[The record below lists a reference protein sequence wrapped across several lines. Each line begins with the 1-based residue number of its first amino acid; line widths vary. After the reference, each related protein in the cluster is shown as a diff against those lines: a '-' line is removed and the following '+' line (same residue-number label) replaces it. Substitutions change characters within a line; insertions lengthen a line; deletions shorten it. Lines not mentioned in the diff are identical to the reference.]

1 MKPVISRTWTLGLGF
16 VLSSLLA
23 SSPAAAS
30 VITDVVVTIGPQTY
44 TAASVGWSFPVTL
57 QPGQDLVLT
66 QSFNG
71 PPNDTTSFN
80 FDTSDVLGNNFPTI
94 AITVDGVTTTFT
106 DTNQI
111 LNVKGLDTLSN
122 IDNEAQ
128 NYGAA
133 MNGPGYQVF
142 LGYADNTHTG
152 PCGAWANSIGLAG
165 APTCLPT
172 PFFGATFFDGAGA
185 LNPVAL
191 DQTEPFHCDETRRLA
206 NCFEGGVIRI
216 RAIEPSA
223 PEPATMTVLLSG
235 LAAVGIRRL
244 GRSRKRA

>member
-1 MKPVISRTWTLGLGF
+1 LG
-16 VLSSLLA
+16 

-30 VITDVVVTIGPQTY
+30 TITSVIVTIGPQTY
-44 TAASVGWSFPVTL
+44 TPASVGWSFPVTL

-66 QSFNG
+66 QSFNP

-80 FDTSDVLGNNFPTI
+80 FDTSDVLGPNNFASI
-94 AITVDGVTTTFT
+94 AISVDGVTTIFT
-106 DTNQI
+106 DTNQV

-122 IDNEAQ
+122 VDNEAQ
-128 NYGAA
+128 NYGAP

-152 PCGAWANSIGLAG
+152 PCGAWASSIGLLG
-165 APTCLPT
+165 APTCLPA
-172 PFFGATFFDGAGA
+172 PFFGATFFDGAGG
-185 LNPVAL
+185 LNPL
-191 DQTEPFHCDETRRLA
+191 TFDQTAPFHCDETRQLA

-223 PEPATMTVLLSG
+223 PEPATMTVLLAG
-235 LAAVGIRRL
+235 LAAMGIRRL
-244 GRSRKRA
+244 GRSRKRT